1 MSVVSQMPTQEG
13 AVTIADRVFED
24 VKEAIVLGRIAQGS
38 KISEPEL
45 ARTYGISRGPLR
57 EAIGRLEACGL
68 VDRRPNV
75 GARVVTLSAEQ
86 LVEIYLVREAL
97 EGMAARLAAE
107 AMTDSEI
114 TDLRSVLVRH
124 AKGIEEDSEHAY
136 FQQEGDLDF
145 HFKVVLGSH
154 NSRLV
159 ELLCD
164 DLYQLVRLYRYQSGM
179 RSQRGPRALQEHVHI
194 LDAIEHREPEMA
206 EQLMRAHIRASRLNI
221 EKLIRSVE

>member
-1 MSVVSQMPTQEG
+1 MPQP
-13 AVTIADRVFED
+13 VTIAERVFED
-24 VKEAIVLGRIAQGS
+24 VKETIVLGRIAPGS

-68 VDRRPNV
+68 VDRKANV
-75 GARVVTLSAEQ
+75 GARVVSLSGAQ

-107 AMTDSEI
+107 VMTDDEI
-114 TDLRSVLVRH
+114 RALRAVLTQH
-124 AKGIEEDSEHAY
+124 AKHIEEDTKHAY

-145 HFKVVLGSH
+145 HFQVIQGSH
-154 NSRLV
+154 NARLV
-159 ELLCD
+159 ELLCK

-179 RSQRGPRALQEHVHI
+179 RSRRGPRALREHEHI
-194 LDAIEHREPEMA
+194 LDAIEHRQPEMA
-206 EQLMRAHIRASRLNI
+206 EQLMRAHIRASRQNI
-221 EKLIRSVE
+221 ERLLHAGEKD